1 MSPGRHYST
10 DITAEQWELLT
21 PLLPQPK
28 WHPGGLAAR
37 PMSCGACS
45 MAFSTSPRR
54 VASGACCPST
64 LGIGIPSIVTSGSY
78 FRAWRRTGLWAR
90 LLEQLRQRERRRLAA
105 LRQPEEGSR
114 DVQGIG
120 QGDKARRLPLK
131 DRGDKALAASLRVR
145 PRTHPPLWL
154 DRVTWEEESQP
165 PFSSLGA
172 KAGREVPPG
181 PQRTRAL

>member
-1 MSPGRHYST
+1 MLNGIFYVT
-10 DITAEQWELLT
+10 KTGCQWRML
-21 PLLPQPK
+21 PLDFGH
-28 WHPGGLAAR
+28 WN
-37 PMSCGACS
+37 
-45 MAFSTSPRR
+45 T
-54 VASGACCPST
+54 
-64 LGIGIPSIVTSGSY
+64 IYSY

-105 LRQPEEGSR
+105 LRQAEEGSR

-120 QGDKARRLPLK
+120 QEDKARCLPLK
-131 DRGDKALAASLRVR
+131 DRGDKALAASLRVH
-145 PRTHPPLWL
+145 PSPPLWL